1 MGTVRRLIL
10 WDIDGT
16 LISSGSI
23 TRRAFDLAVAS
34 AVGREPGEHG
44 VSFGGKTDPQIAL
57 EILTALAVSAEDAR
71 GQLPAVMQ
79 ALEREMGAAG
89 AKLRREGAVLPGVR
103 PILER
108 LGGLPSMVQTVLTG
122 SVEANARLKV
132 GAFGLDE
139 LLDLDVGV
147 YGSDGEDRTT
157 FVPLALRK
165 VESLRGS
172 SATRSWRRS
181 APTPCSR
188 TSPTP
193 TRSSGSSRAHE
204 GRDRSPPGAR
214 RVRGDLVGA
223 RSRSESPRRC
233 ESRAGRRRYGDP
245 APCARAEGSTA
256 GPRRPGLRGGRPVP
270 RGRRAVDRE

>member
-122 SVEANARLKV
+122 NVEANARLKV

-165 VESLRGS
+165 VESLRG
-172 SATRSWRRS
+172 ARI
-181 APTPCSR
+181 
-188 TSPTP
+188 SPAAVWVVGDT
-193 TRSSGSSRAHE
+193 A
-204 GRDRSPPGAR
+204 RDLA
-214 RVRGDLVGA
+214 
-223 RSRSESPRRC
+223 
-233 ESRAGRRRYGDP
+233 
-245 APCARAEGSTA
+245 CARAGGARCLLVAT
-256 GPRRPGLRGGRPVP
+256 GLVGYEELAPLGADVLLQDLSDTDEVERILTGT
-270 RGRRAVDRE
+270 